1 MQWTSAILLLTLAT
15 SGASQAAEINLSS
28 ATDFSRMEVLLKDDE
43 GANPD
48 LVQLSVTLTPE
59 ATERMAQISQ
69 EAIGKPLT
77 LSINGQPVSTATV
90 HSALGRQFRMAI
102 PRPVAKKLL
111 PTLIE

>member
-1 MQWTSAILLLTLAT
+1 MQWTSAILLLTLAA

-48 LVQLSVTLTPE
+48 HVQLSVTLTPE
-59 ATERMAQISQ
+59 ATEGVAQISQ
-69 EAIGKPLT
+69 KSIGKPLT

-90 HSALGRQFRMAI
+90 HSALGRQFRIAI
-102 PRPVAKKLL
+102 PRPIAKNLL
-111 PTLIE
+111 PTLID